1 MSRADYQI
9 VAISG
14 GIVFLVDLDRGGR
27 SVTNAAEQVR
37 SDVMAQHPGAR
48 VVYRDSMGRWDEI
61 LADAGGVFFAP
72 YRGAIPET
80 AHAA

>member
-1 MSRADYQI
+1 MIGPDYEI
-9 VAISG
+9 VAVGG

-27 SVTNAAEQVR
+27 SVTNAAEQVWA
-37 SDVMAQHPGAR
+37 DVMAQHPGAR
-48 VVYRDSMGRWDEI
+48 VVYRDSTGRWDEI
-61 LADAGGVFFAP
+61 VADAGGLRFAP